1 MHDTLPM
8 NKRTRDTLPSPLSK
22 LSGFGT
28 SPTGSAR
35 VSVIIEVQPAAF
47 KPALSPLYR
56 GEAAVGSRPGSRAV
70 SVSGDPAQNR
80 AALDEVIGYL
90 SQFDLREPPVVLA
103 DGQVI
108 IADLRPKDLRDLAEL
123 PQVAAIRPN
132 VRHRAVR

>member
-1 MHDTLPM
+1 
-8 NKRTRDTLPSPLSK
+8 
-22 LSGFGT
+22 
-28 SPTGSAR
+28 
-35 VSVIIEVQPAAF
+35 
-47 KPALSPLYR
+47 
-56 GEAAVGSRPGSRAV
+56 V